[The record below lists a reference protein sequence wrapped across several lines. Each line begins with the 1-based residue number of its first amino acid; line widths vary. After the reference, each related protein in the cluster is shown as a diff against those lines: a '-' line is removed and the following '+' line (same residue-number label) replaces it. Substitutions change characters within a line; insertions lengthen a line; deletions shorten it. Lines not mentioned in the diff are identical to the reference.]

1 MKKIISM
8 LLAVLMLA
16 SFCGTALAEESKT
29 VSYDDIG
36 LSFQYPAQFDDLEGI
51 LEVDPY
57 GAIDYNPA
65 TYALLIEYIA
75 LTQDEYDEVNERF
88 RADKLSAEEI
98 DFYRT
103 KRSAVL
109 GAYIATKGDEASAA
123 ENLENLMK
131 ISETVRLGSADG
143 FNFYYLKADTADFAD
158 GLDAEFAGELVL
170 VDKLLDE
177 AFRNAKVY
185 KPHDP
190 LLEMVGKKLTFTAVD
205 LDGNTHTSEELFS
218 ANKYTMVNIWGTWC
232 INCLNEMGELAEL
245 HKKMQAKGCGLLGI
259 EWEYDDEAETL
270 AQARDILAK
279 YDITYPNVLA
289 HDDMAFMDDVMG
301 FPTSIFVDSDGVIVA
316 PPILGAVTELYEP
329 TFEML
334 LNADSDQEEEE
345 APAANVKKATI

>member
-123 ENLENLMK
+123 EN
-131 ISETVRLGSADG
+131 
-143 FNFYYLKADTADFAD
+143 
-158 GLDAEFAGELVL
+158 